1 MKTNHPKKHPKKD
14 NKKLALYNYKQD
26 EDKITFKS
34 YDKFSPCFVRYI
46 S

>member
-1 MKTNHPKKHPKKD
+1 MKTKHPKKD
-14 NKKLALYNYKQD
+14 NKKLALSNYKRD

-34 YDKFSPCFVRYI
+34 FDKFYSCFVWYI